1 MRKTSLFALSIVL
14 STSAFAV
21 NSNQELFIKNSVDEL
36 KEFIFKTKQNNFIGK
51 TYSVDEIY
59 TDYTNNELAANK
71 KYKDKDLRIKTTI
84 HQIKEDVFGNA
95 FIIAKIKDSIIG
107 SAHFKVNEKDSRIL
121 ELSKNN
127 SVDLVC
133 RFDEYS
139 LDSLS
144 FNQCLFTDQFV
155 DKLLNPLK
163 ERLLKVD
170 EMDYKPKSK
179 IELGLVG
186 IPYTFTDEIINK
198 VCEKDPKNCSMDNI
212 GKSKLFDKKKTK
224 DIDIDFEKIQIE
236 LVKKYGKEWYE
247 SLPKFPV
254 VE

>member
-1 MRKTSLFALSIVL
+1 MRKTSLFLLSLVL
-14 STSAFAV
+14 STSTFAIT
-21 NSNQELFIKNSVDEL
+21 NNQELFIKNSINNL
-36 KEFIFKTKQNNFIGK
+36 KEFVLKTKQNNFIGK

-59 TDYTNNELAANK
+59 TDYTNNELTANK

-84 HQIKEDVFGNA
+84 NQIKEDVFGNA
-95 FIIAKIKDSIIG
+95 FIIATIKDSIIG
-107 SAHFKVNEKDSRIL
+107 SAHFKVNEKDPRIL

-163 ERLLKVD
+163 ERLLKFGDVG
-170 EMDYKPKSK
+170 YKPKSK
-179 IELGLVG
+179 TEVGLSG
-186 IPYTFTDEIINK
+186 LPYIFTDEILNK

-212 GKSKLFDKKKTK
+212 GKSKYFDKKKMQNV
-224 DIDIDFEKIQIE
+224 DFEKYQAKFIQ
-236 LVKKYGKEWYE
+236 KYGKEWFD
-247 SLPKFPV
+247 SLPKFPT